1 MMATVELGL
10 VLQELYE
17 AMLVLLA
24 VTGRLLAAQGF
35 ANLPPQPLN
44 CLVSP
49 FSIAKRNIDV
59 EDA

>member
-1 MMATVELGL
+1 M
-10 VLQELYE
+10 
-17 AMLVLLA
+17 LLA